1 MELTS
6 GGSFSVIAARVSG
19 LVLSSWLGRC
29 QFASV
34 NASVLADRAGL
45 KGRLSQELHSRGAAT
60 LRQNKTATNDRSSH
74 TDAEEFRFMEVVQPS
89 KVCGN
94 LAGFCADSERA
105 RCV

>member
-1 MELTS
+1 
-6 GGSFSVIAARVSG
+6 VP
-19 LVLSSWLGRC
+19 
-29 QFASV
+29 
-34 NASVLADRAGL
+34 ADRAGL

-94 LAGFCADSERA
+94 LADFCADFERR
-105 RCV
+105 RCLYFV